1 MAQLATAQFITD
13 TWFATGLTPTVTI
26 NEALTGNLVGTF
38 PMTETSDWNYIY
50 YRNDGSDN
58 TVYFFKYDSWIDNT
72 INRYMWNNN
81 KVETVVNVRGG
92 GWSVTY
98 NNQISKEKMKEIA
111 EMVVEMLPEQKE
123 IVLDTSKIEKKLVV
137 IEDKIELKDI
147 EIDYDIILDWQKENT
162 QKIIKKVENIK
173 FPKQDDKKVLNAI
186 EWVKSIVAKIEQI
199 DIMEMKEHTKK
210 IKTKKEEKEEELNE
224 IEEEK
229 LWYKILKES
238 EREDEEI
245 IEKIIEDEIIFS
257 SLLEEDGG
265 NS

>member
-1 MAQLATAQFITD
+1 MSQLCTAQFITD

-38 PMTETSDWNYIY
+38 TMSETSAWNYVY

-58 TVYFFKYDSWIDNT
+58 TVYFFKYDSWTDDT

-98 NNQISKEKMKEIA
+98 NNTITKEKMEQIA
-111 EMVVEMLPEQKE
+111 EIVVEKLPEQKE
-123 IVLDTSKIEKKLVV
+123 IVLDTSKIEEKLGT

-147 EIDYDIILDWQKENT
+147 EIDYDIILSSQDKNT
-162 QKIIKKVENIK
+162 QKIIKKIEWIK
-173 FPKQDDKKVLNAI
+173 IPKQDDKKVLNAI
-186 EWVKSIVAKIEQI
+186 EWVKDIVVKIEKI

-210 IKTKKEEKEEELNE
+210 IKTKKEEKQEEIQEI
-224 IEEEK
+224 IEEN
-229 LWYKILKES
+229 LWKEILKES
-238 EREDEEI
+238 EREDEEL
-245 IEKIIEDEIIFS
+245 IEKIIEDEKIFN
-257 SLLEEDGG
+257 SLLD
-265 NS
+265 ND